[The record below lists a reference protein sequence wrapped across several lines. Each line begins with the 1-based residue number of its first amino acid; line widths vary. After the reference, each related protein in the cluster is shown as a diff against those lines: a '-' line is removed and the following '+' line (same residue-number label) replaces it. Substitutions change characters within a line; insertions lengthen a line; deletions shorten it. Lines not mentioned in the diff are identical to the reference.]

1 MTEGLSFVLLRL
13 RMMRNC
19 LVAKIQVIRKG
30 DIMSV
35 KKKMFRI
42 FGNDFFDS
50 IIPDF
55 LLLLAGAKE

>member
-13 RMMRNC
+13 RMMRTC